1 MTVLQNETAA
11 VQPANMLWLIQ
22 RDFLQ
27 GKTVQ
32 QMVHEAL
39 LPVPNPNSD
48 RDIEQVCPPLLV
60 FTLAVSHVNT
70 CFLPCQGL
78 ENPHIDSPVVMRR
91 YGIVAS

>member
-1 MTVLQNETAA
+1 MLHCSQHCDDCYPPLRWSTGLDIVMTVPQNETAA

-48 RDIEQVCPPLLV
+48 RDIEQVGHPLRV
-60 FTLAVSHVNT
+60 F
-70 CFLPCQGL
+70 
-78 ENPHIDSPVVMRR
+78 
-91 YGIVAS
+91 